1 MMRRSAYWEERSIGT
16 TRIAEGS
23 DGGYAFALWACNV
36 ASTLARSRSFRYRG
50 IDLQHAFR
58 RASYAALIDDPA
70 AYEMFLAEQRSE
82 RSAGPGKAKP
92 TSELVAEYLSASGA
106 VADMHLSAGER
117 MRNVARRA
125 ATAMLCPPR
134 SGALWMLAMHRR
146 FVRHLEPVM
155 QALDESY
162 RVVTFDDPVT
172 DEYVREQGYLSL
184 NIGPGNRA
192 APLQPFANPLSLA
205 RKLAIAY
212 DAAFCAL
219 WDEPPRGIVV
229 PDGNDP
235 IHEIVNLVARKLGI
249 PTVCVQQGWSPMV
262 DSSFRDTSF
271 SSMVVWGDWFTGALV
286 RHSPK
291 QRICA
296 LGNHMID
303 RGSPRSGRPRTI
315 GFFLQP
321 RCHLVSDDAWSAM
334 LDLIEFCARELPGA
348 RVLVREHPTAA
359 LDGDEL
365 RRLLALPGVE
375 LVPPD
380 RVPLRPVLAR
390 CDIVVSIFA
399 ATILEGIGAGAL
411 PVIVNTTSMPSYYPD
426 VAAEG
431 AGIEVKDFAAAREAL
446 RELWSQGI
454 DRYAPRIAAMQ
465 RRLFT
470 HCGSDAL
477 EQIVAHVRSEFRL
490 ATGHRAQ
497 R

>member
-1 MMRRSAYWEERSIGT
+1 
-16 TRIAEGS
+16 
-23 DGGYAFALWACNV
+23 LWACDV
-36 ASTLARSRSFRYRG
+36 ASALARGRSFRYRG
-50 IDLQHAFR
+50 IDLQHAFK

-70 AYEMFLAEQRSE
+70 AYEVFLAEQRSE
-82 RSAGPGKAKP
+82 KPAGPAKAKP
-92 TSELVAEYLSASGA
+92 ASELVAEYLSTSGA
-106 VADMHLSAGER
+106 VADMQLSAGER
-117 MRNVARRA
+117 LRNVARRA

-134 SGALWMLAMHRR
+134 TGALWMLAMHRR
-146 FVRHLEPVM
+146 FVRHLEPIM

-192 APLQPFANPLSLA
+192 APLQPLATPLSLA
-205 RKLAIAY
+205 RRLAIAY

-219 WDEPPRGIVV
+219 WDEPPRGIVL

-249 PTVCVQQGWSPMV
+249 PTVCVQQGWSPV
-262 DSSFRDTSF
+262 VHSGFRDTSF
-271 SSMVVWGDWFTGALV
+271 SSMVVWGDWFTDTLA
-286 RHSPK
+286 RHSLT
-291 QRICA
+291 QRLCA

-303 RGSPRSGRPRTI
+303 RGPPRSGRPRTI
-315 GFFLQP
+315 GFFLQR
-321 RCHLVSDDAWSAM
+321 RCHLISDDAWSGM
-334 LDLIEFCARELPGA
+334 LDLVEFCARELPGA
-348 RVLVREHPTAA
+348 GVLVREHPTAA
-359 LDGDEL
+359 LDSDEL

-380 RVPLRPVLAR
+380 RVPLRSVLAR
-390 CDIVVSIFA
+390 CDIVASIFA
-399 ATILEGIGAGAL
+399 TTIVEGIGAGAL
-411 PVIVNTTSMPSYYPD
+411 PLIVNATSMPSYHPD

-431 AGIEVKDFAAAREAL
+431 AGIEVKDFAAARDAL
-446 RELWSQGI
+446 RMLWSQGT
-454 DRYAPRIAAMQ
+454 DRYAPPIAAMQ

-477 EQIVAHVRSEFRL
+477 EQIVAHVRSEFGL
-490 ATGHRAQ
+490 GTGHSAQ